1 MISLV
6 IGEIIN
12 EIYLWSIIISGIIG
26 GIAGI
31 VSLIITFYYNR
42 KLHHYNQ
49 QLLQLYKKDRER
61 PAIVE
66 LIRFF
71 IAPLKEWFSY
81 QISIDKFEEFDIE
94 KLDRVKLVKLETLK
108 SLSLKLFYMEFNSL
122 LEKLNRKKKWD
133 ERIQQYNELA
143 RSLYEKI
150 NNELIQGIRKFVEEN
165 QDVERTYEK
174 TKAKDIYT
182 TLDAFKKNLVDEFY
196 EQYKNRLVGNALS
209 GTWSFV
215 GEKIFEQAISYNKS
229 ILEEIK
235 KLIEEGKHLLNE
247 LISFLEQ
254 ILEQLMKEY
263 NITPLEQKPL
273 ISFGPHG
280 PILRS

>member
-1 MISLV
+1 MMISLV

-12 EIYLWSIIISGIIG
+12 EIYLWSISGIIG

-71 IAPLKEWFSY
+71 IAPLKEWFSF
-81 QISIDKFEEFDIE
+81 QLSVSEFEEFDIE

-108 SLSLKLFYMEFNSL
+108 SLSLKLFYMEFTSL
-122 LEKLNRKKKWD
+122 LEKLNLKKIWD

-174 TKAKDIYT
+174 TKAKDIYI
-182 TLDAFKKNLVDEFY
+182 TLDAFKKDLVDEFY
-196 EQYKNRLVGNALS
+196 RQYKSKLFGNALS
-209 GTWSFV
+209 GAWYFA

-229 ILEEIK
+229 ILEDIK
-235 KLIEEGKHLLNE
+235 KLKEEGKHLLIE

-254 ILEQLMKEY
+254 IQKQLRKEY
-263 NITPLEQKPL
+263 NLTPSEQEPL

>member
-94 KLDRVKLVKLETLK
+94 KLDRVKFTYRKTLQPPSLELLYRK
-108 SLSLKLFYMEFNSL
+108 FASL
-122 LEKLNRKKKWD
+122 LEKLNLKKIWD
-133 ERIQQYNELA
+133 EKIQHYNKLA

-150 NNELIQGIRKFVEEN
+150 NELNKGIRKFVEEN
-165 QDVERTYEK
+165 QDVERAYKETE
-174 TKAKDIYT
+174 ARNIYI

-215 GEKIFEQAISYNKS
+215 GEKIFEQAISYNKL
-229 ILEEIK
+229 ILEDIK
-235 KLIEEGKHLLNE
+235 KLVEEGKHLLNE

-280 PILRS
+280 PI

>member
-71 IAPLKEWFSY
+71 IVPLKEWFSY
-81 QISIDKFEEFDIE
+81 QMSIDKFEEFDIA
-94 KLDRVKLVKLETLK
+94 KLDRVKFAYIETLK
-108 SLSLKLFYMEFNSL
+108 SPRLELLYMEFASL
-122 LEKLNRKKKWD
+122 LEKSNLKGIWD
-133 ERIQQYNELA
+133 EKIQHHNKLA

-150 NNELIQGIRKFVEEN
+150 NNELKQGIRKFVEEN
-165 QDVERTYEK
+165 QDVEGTYEK
-174 TKAKDIYT
+174 TKARDIYT
-182 TLDAFKKNLVDEFY
+182 TLDAFKKDLVDEFY
-196 EQYKNRLVGNALS
+196 QQYKYRLFGNALS
-209 GTWSFV
+209 GAWHFA

-229 ILEEIK
+229 ILEDIK
-235 KLIEEGKHLLNE
+235 KLKEEEKHLLNE

-254 ILEQLMKEY
+254 IQKQLREEY
-263 NITPLEQKPL
+263 NLTPSEQKPL

-280 PILRS
+280 PI

>member
-1 MISLV
+1 MMISLV

-12 EIYLWSIIISGIIG
+12 EIYLWSISGIIG

-71 IAPLKEWFSY
+71 IAPLKEWFSF
-81 QISIDKFEEFDIE
+81 QLRVSEFEEFDIE

-108 SLSLKLFYMEFNSL
+108 SLSLKLFYMEFTSL
-122 LEKLNRKKKWD
+122 LEKLNLKKIWD

-143 RSLYEKI
+143 RSLYEKV

-182 TLDAFKKNLVDEFY
+182 TLDAFKKDLVDEFY
-196 EQYKNRLVGNALS
+196 RQYKSKLFGNALS
-209 GTWSFV
+209 GAWYFA

-229 ILEEIK
+229 ILEDIK
-235 KLIEEGKHLLNE
+235 KLKEEGKHLLNE

-254 ILEQLMKEY
+254 IQKQLREEY
-263 NITPLEQKPL
+263 NLSPSEQEPL
-273 ISFGPHG
+273 ISFGPHE
-280 PILRS
+280 PI

>member
-71 IAPLKEWFSY
+71 IVPLKEWFSY
-81 QISIDKFEEFDIE
+81 QISIAEFEEFDIE
-94 KLDRVKLVKLETLK
+94 KLDRGKFAYIKTLQPPSLEL
-108 SLSLKLFYMEFNSL
+108 LYMEFASL
-122 LEKLNRKKKWD
+122 LEKLNLKKIWNEK
-133 ERIQQYNELA
+133 IQHYNKLV

-150 NNELIQGIRKFVEEN
+150 NNELKQGIRKFVEEN
-165 QDVERTYEK
+165 QDVKRTYKE
-174 TKAKDIYT
+174 TEAKNLYI

-209 GTWSFV
+209 STWSFV

-254 ILEQLMKEY
+254 IQKQLREEY
-263 NITPLEQKPL
+263 NLPITKQEPL
-273 ISFGPHG
+273 ISFGPRG
-280 PILRS
+280 PI

>member
-1 MISLV
+1 
-6 IGEIIN
+6 
-12 EIYLWSIIISGIIG
+12 LWSIIISGIIG

-182 TLDAFKKNLVDEFY
+182 TLDAFKKDLVDEFY
-196 EQYKNRLVGNALS
+196 RQYKSKLFGNALS
-209 GTWSFV
+209 GAWYFA

-229 ILEEIK
+229 ILEDIK
-235 KLIEEGKHLLNE
+235 KLKEEGKHLLNE

-254 ILEQLMKEY
+254 IQKQLREEY
-263 NITPLEQKPL
+263 NLSPSEQEPL

>member
-1 MISLV
+1 MMISLV

-12 EIYLWSIIISGIIG
+12 EIYLWSISGIIG

-71 IAPLKEWFSY
+71 IAPLKEWFSF
-81 QISIDKFEEFDIE
+81 QLSVSEFEEFDIE

-108 SLSLKLFYMEFNSL
+108 SLSLKLFYMEFTSL
-122 LEKLNRKKKWD
+122 LEKLNLKKIWD

-182 TLDAFKKNLVDEFY
+182 TLDAFKKDLVDEFY
-196 EQYKNRLVGNALS
+196 RQYKSKLFGNALS
-209 GTWSFV
+209 GAWYFA

-229 ILEEIK
+229 ILEDIK
-235 KLIEEGKHLLNE
+235 KLKEEGKHLLIE

-254 ILEQLMKEY
+254 LQKQLRKEY
-263 NITPLEQKPL
+263 NLTPSEQEPL

>member
-1 MISLV
+1 MMISLV

-12 EIYLWSIIISGIIG
+12 EIYLWSISGIIG

-71 IAPLKEWFSY
+71 IAPLKEWFSF
-81 QISIDKFEEFDIE
+81 QLSVSEFEEFDIE

-108 SLSLKLFYMEFNSL
+108 SLSLKLFYMEFTSL
-122 LEKLNRKKKWD
+122 LEKLNLKKIWD

-182 TLDAFKKNLVDEFY
+182 TLDAFKKDLVDEFY
-196 EQYKNRLVGNALS
+196 RQYKSKLFGNALS
-209 GTWSFV
+209 GAWYFA

-229 ILEEIK
+229 ILEDIK
-235 KLIEEGKHLLNE
+235 KLKEEGKHLLIE

-254 ILEQLMKEY
+254 IQKQLRKEY
-263 NITPLEQKPL
+263 NLTPSEQEPL